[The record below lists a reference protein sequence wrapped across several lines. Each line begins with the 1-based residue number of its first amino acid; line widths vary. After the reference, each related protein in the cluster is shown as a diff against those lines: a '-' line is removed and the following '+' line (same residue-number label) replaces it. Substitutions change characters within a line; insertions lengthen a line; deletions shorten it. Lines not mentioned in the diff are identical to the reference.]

1 MAQRK
6 KTSKRI
12 EKEEGVVCPVC
23 QLVGCLRDMSDRK
36 SDFCKHMNNSWIEF
50 LEGVRCLVDE
60 RIKAAK
66 KRAKKGKSKLTKI
79 KVED

>member
-1 MAQRK
+1 MAPKK
-6 KTSKRI
+6 KTSKKAK
-12 EKEEGVVCPVC
+12 KEEDLGCPVC
-23 QLVGCLRDMSDRK
+23 QIKECIKEMTDRK
-36 SDFCKHMNNSWIEF
+36 SPAFDHLNKSWIEF